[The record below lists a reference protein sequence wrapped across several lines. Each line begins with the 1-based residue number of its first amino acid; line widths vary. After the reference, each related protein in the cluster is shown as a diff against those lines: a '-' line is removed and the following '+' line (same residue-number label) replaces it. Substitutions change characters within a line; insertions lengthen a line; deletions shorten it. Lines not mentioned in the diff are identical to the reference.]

1 MTNTYQLKATLQ
13 CTTQTDTAEKALDFL
28 ALRLTTKLPN
38 LPVDG
43 RLNLTLDIDN
53 LDYAM
58 GVLSDCPN
66 TFIGEIGQVT
76 QLKPTTAQVR
86 NFLGEHTIV
95 KAITREKELNVSET
109 LTYASENL
117 AYEPTGVTKTS
128 VAFDIRNKKTNSVT
142 RIFQW
147 DPDHLME
154 IILKRDPIDFSD
166 FGATTIIQQFDDQN
180 ANRELTVD
188 GQPIDSA
195 DAFIQGKDFK
205 NGITVVRP
213 SVHVLNVTCYGQSVA
228 RDYEIIAI

>member
-1 MTNTYQLKATLQ
+1 MTNIYQLKATLV
-13 CTTQTDTAEKALDFL
+13 CTSQTDTAEKALDFL

-43 RLNLTLDIDN
+43 RLDLTLDVDD
-53 LDYAM
+53 LDYAI

-66 TFIGEIGQVT
+66 TYISEISQVT
-76 QLKPTTAQVR
+76 QLKPTPAQIR
-86 NFLGEHTIV
+86 NFLDEHTIV

-154 IILKRDPIDFSD
+154 LILKREPADLDN
-166 FGATTIIQQFDDQN
+166 FGATAIIRQFEDQN
-180 ANRELTVD
+180 ANRELQID
-188 GQPIDSA
+188 GQPIESIS
-195 DAFIQGKDFK
+195 AFIESKDFK
-205 NGITVVRP
+205 NGIDVRRH
-213 SVHVLNVTCYGQSVA
+213 SEHVLNVTCYGQSVA
-228 RDYEIIAI
+228 HEYEVIAI

>member
-1 MTNTYQLKATLQ
+1 MTNTYQIQTTLV

-43 RLNLTLDIDN
+43 RLDLTLDVDN

-66 TFIGEIGQVT
+66 TYISEISEVT
-76 QLKPTTAQVR
+76 QSKPTLAQIR
-86 NFLGEHTIV
+86 NFLDEHTIV
-95 KAITREKELNVSET
+95 KAITREKELNI
-109 LTYASENL
+109 SENL
-117 AYEPTGVTKTS
+117 AYEPTGVTETS

-154 IILKRDPIDFSD
+154 LVLKREHADLDN
-166 FGATTIIQQFDDQN
+166 FGATAIIQQFEKQN
-180 ANRELTVD
+180 TNRELQID
-188 GQPIDSA
+188 GQPIESTS
-195 DAFIQGKDFK
+195 AFIEGKDFK
-205 NGITVVRP
+205 NGIDVRRP
-213 SVHVLNVTCYGQSVA
+213 SDHILKITCYGQSVA
-228 RDYEIIAI
+228 HEYEVIAI

>member
-1 MTNTYQLKATLQ
+1 MTNTYQLKATLV

-43 RLNLTLDIDN
+43 RLDLTLDVDN

-66 TFIGEIGQVT
+66 TFISEISQVT

-86 NFLGEHTIV
+86 SFLDEHTIV
-95 KAITREKELNVSET
+95 KAITREKELNVSE
-109 LTYASENL
+109 NL
-117 AYEPTGVTKTS
+117 AYEPTGVTETS

-154 IILKRDPIDFSD
+154 FILKREPADLDN
-166 FGATTIIQQFDDQN
+166 FGVTTIIQQFEDQN
-180 ANRELTVD
+180 ANRELQIC
-188 GQPIDSA
+188 GQPIESVS
-195 DAFIQGKDFK
+195 AFIEGKDFK
-205 NGITVVRP
+205 NGIAVVRL
-213 SVHVLNVTCYGQSVA
+213 SAHSLKITCYGQSVA
-228 RDYEIIAI
+228 HDYEVIAV

>member
-43 RLNLTLDIDN
+43 QLDLTLDVDN
-53 LDYAM
+53 LDYTM

-66 TFIGEIGQVT
+66 TFISDISQVT
-76 QLKPTTAQVR
+76 QSKPTPAQIR
-86 NFLGEHTIV
+86 SFLDEHTIV
-95 KAITREKELNVSET
+95 KAITREKKLNV
-109 LTYASENL
+109 SENL

-154 IILKRDPIDFSD
+154 LVLKREPVDLSD
-166 FGATTIIQQFDDQN
+166 FGATTIIQQFEDQN
-180 ANRELTVD
+180 TNRELQIY
-188 GQPIDSA
+188 GQPIDSVST
-195 DAFIQGKDFK
+195 FIEGKDFK
-205 NGITVVRP
+205 NGIDVRRH
-213 SVHVLNVTCYGQSVA
+213 SEHVLNVTCYGQSVA
-228 RDYEIIAI
+228 HEYEVIAI

>member
-1 MTNTYQLKATLQ
+1 MTTTYQLKATLS
-13 CTTQTDTAEKALDFL
+13 CTSQTDTAEKALDFL

-43 RLNLTLDIDN
+43 RLDLTLDVDN

-58 GVLSDCPN
+58 SVLSDCPN
-66 TFIGEIGQVT
+66 TFISEISQIT
-76 QLKPTTAQVR
+76 QLKPTPAQIR
-86 NFLGEHTIV
+86 SFLDEHTIV

-128 VAFDIRNKKTNSVT
+128 VAFDIRNKKTNCIT

-154 IILKRDPIDFSD
+154 LILKREPVDLDN
-166 FGATTIIQQFDDQN
+166 FGATTIIQQFENQN
-180 ANRELTVD
+180 TNRELQIY
-188 GQPIDSA
+188 GQPIDSVST
-195 DAFIQGKDFK
+195 FIEGKDFK
-205 NGITVVRP
+205 NGIDVVRP
-213 SVHVLNVTCYGQSVA
+213 SAHSLKITCYGQSVA
-228 RDYEIIAI
+228 HDYEVIAV

>member
-1 MTNTYQLKATLQ
+1 MTNTYQLKATLG
-13 CTTQTDTAEKALDFL
+13 CTSQTDTAEKALDFL

-43 RLNLTLDIDN
+43 RLDLTLDVDD

-66 TFIGEIGQVT
+66 TFISEINQVT
-76 QLKPTTAQVR
+76 QLKPTTAQIR
-86 NFLGEHTIV
+86 NFLDEHTIV

-109 LTYASENL
+109 LTY
-117 AYEPTGVTKTS
+117 EPTGVTETS

-154 IILKRDPIDFSD
+154 LILKREPADLSD
-166 FGATTIIQQFDDQN
+166 FGATTIIQQFEDQN
-180 ANRELTVD
+180 ANRELQVY
-188 GQPIDSA
+188 GQPIESVST
-195 DAFIQGKDFK
+195 FIEGKDFK
-205 NGITVVRP
+205 NGIDVVRP
-213 SVHVLNVTCYGQSVA
+213 SDHILKITCYGQSIA
-228 RDYEIIAI
+228 HEYEVIAV

>member
-43 RLNLTLDIDN
+43 RLDLTLNVDD

-66 TFIGEIGQVT
+66 TFISEIGQIT
-76 QLKPTTAQVR
+76 QLKPTTAQIR
-86 NFLGEHTIV
+86 SFLDEHTIV

-109 LTYASENL
+109 L
-117 AYEPTGVTKTS
+117 AYEPTGVTETS
-128 VAFDIRNKKTNSVT
+128 VAFDIRHKKTNRVT

-154 IILKRDPIDFSD
+154 LILKREPADLDN
-166 FGATTIIQQFDDQN
+166 FGATTIIQQFEDQN
-180 ANRELTVD
+180 ANRELQID
-188 GQPIDSA
+188 GQPIDSVNT
-195 DAFIQGKDFK
+195 FIEGKDFK
-205 NGITVVRP
+205 NGIDVVRP
-213 SVHVLNVTCYGQSVA
+213 SAHSLKITCYGQSVTHE
-228 RDYEIIAI
+228 YEIIAI

>member
-1 MTNTYQLKATLQ
+1 MTNTYQIQTTLV

-28 ALRLTTKLPN
+28 AMRLTTKLPN

-43 RLNLTLDIDN
+43 RLDLTLDVDN

-66 TFIGEIGQVT
+66 TFISEISQVT
-76 QLKPTTAQVR
+76 QLKPTPAQVR
-86 NFLGEHTIV
+86 NFLDEHTIV

-109 LTYASENL
+109 LAYASENL

-128 VAFDIRNKKTNSVT
+128 VAFDIRNKKTNCVT

-154 IILKRDPIDFSD
+154 LILKREPVDLSN
-166 FGATTIIQQFDDQN
+166 FGATTIIQQFEEQN
-180 ANRELTVD
+180 ANRELKID
-188 GQPIDSA
+188 GQTIESIS
-195 DAFIQGKDFK
+195 AFIEGKDFK
-205 NGITVVRP
+205 NGINVVRP
-213 SVHVLNVTCYGQSVA
+213 SDHILKITCYGQSVA
-228 RDYEIIAI
+228 HEYEVIAI